1 VLLPVHGLSPSLLVA
16 AVPGAM
22 GWRMVWVKTA
32 FVIPTLI
39 IVAAIHLYLWRRLC
53 RDTRLP
59 RVLWWV
65 GTLGLACAALVYPS
79 TLIVLFR
86 VTTRHWWHIPIIE
99 TWLGAALY
107 IVAVLVACDA
117 LRLCSALWRRRSQRL
132 NGAQPQPLEPAA
144 TQSVTQA
151 VTPDVT
157 MVAEPE
163 LPERPE
169 LTAPRHDLVDA
180 AQASAPAPVE
190 TRRVFMARAAASA
203 ALSAGGAATLFGT
216 HAALWEIT
224 TPEVTIALS
233 RLPRALD
240 GYTIA
245 LLTDIHIG
253 QSLRSR
259 FLQHLV
265 EQTNRMR
272 PDAIAIGG
280 DLADGRVYE
289 LSQQVAPLSKLRARD
304 GVFYVT
310 GNHEYYWGPAA
321 WMQYVTELGARVL
334 SNERVSLGD
343 AHASGAQFDL
353 AGVPDIWSRTQ
364 GGPVITDIDA
374 AVAGR
379 DPERELI
386 VLAHQPRQVPDAAR
400 VGAGLQLSGHT
411 HGGQLNPFGALATL
425 PVQRYIAGLY
435 KHEDTDTQIYVSRGS
450 GCVGPP
456 MRILAPAEITS
467 IRLVRA

>member
-1 VLLPVHGLSPSLLVA
+1 
-16 AVPGAM
+16 
-22 GWRMVWVKTA
+22 
-32 FVIPTLI
+32 
-39 IVAAIHLYLWRRLC
+39 
-53 RDTRLP
+53 
-59 RVLWWV
+59 
-65 GTLGLACAALVYPS
+65 
-79 TLIVLFR
+79 
-86 VTTRHWWHIPIIE
+86 
-99 TWLGAALY
+99 
-107 IVAVLVACDA
+107 
-117 LRLCSALWRRRSQRL
+117 
-132 NGAQPQPLEPAA
+132 
-144 TQSVTQA
+144 
-151 VTPDVT
+151 
-157 MVAEPE
+157 
-163 LPERPE
+163 
-169 LTAPRHDLVDA
+169 
-180 AQASAPAPVE
+180 
-190 TRRVFMARAAASA
+190 MARAAASA

-265 EQTNRMR
+265 GQTNRMR

-386 VLAHQPRQVPDAAR
+386 LLAHQPRQVPDAAR

-456 MRILAPAEITS
+456 MRILAPAEITC